1 MIKRVVKTALIA
13 LVLAGFVPSGYALS
27 PEELALNIAAGYKG
41 VEDIRANFT
50 QTSTMGTVGI
60 ERVTGGKV
68 AFKRGGR
75 MRWDYEGDD
84 PQQIISD
91 GEYLWFYQIRDR
103 SVIRRPIAALTPAA
117 RVMLEVI
124 SGLSKADEH
133 FELSNCGDSCLALT
147 PKVSEPDIERV
158 EVGVDENFRIKSV
171 TTINGLGNT
180 TMVTLSEA
188 KINPGLEDD
197 YFEFTLPEGV
207 DIFDGEGGDL

>member
-1 MIKRVVKTALIA
+1 MITKVVKTILLSTALA
-13 LVLAGFVPSGYALS
+13 LFAANVFALS
-27 PEELALNIAAGYKG
+27 PNELARKVTEGYEG
-41 VEDIRANFT
+41 VEDISANFT

-60 ERVTGGKV
+60 ERVTGGEV
-68 AFKRGGR
+68 AFKRGAR

-124 SGLSKADEH
+124 SGLSSAEEH
-133 FELSNCGDSCLALT
+133 FELSSCKERCLALT

-158 EVGVDENFRIKSV
+158 EVVVDEKYRIKSV

-180 TMVTLSEA
+180 TKVTLSGA
-188 KINPGLEDD
+188 KINSGLSDS
-197 YFEFTLPEGV
+197 YFDFTLPEGV
-207 DIFDGEGGDL
+207 DLFDGEGGSQ